1 MVVAATSE
9 GAAAAAAAVAVGVA
23 VAARDPLVT
32 AEEVAVVLLTEPW
45 ID

>member
-9 GAAAAAAAVAVGVA
+9 GAAAAAAVAVGVA

-45 ID
+45 TD

>member
-9 GAAAAAAAVAVGVA
+9 GAAAAAAVAVGVP
-23 VAARDPLVT
+23 VAARDPLAT
-32 AEEVAVVLLTEPW
+32 AEVVAVVLLTVPW

>member
-9 GAAAAAAAVAVGVA
+9 GAAAAAVAVGVA
-23 VAARDPLVT
+23 VAVRDPLVT

-45 ID
+45 TD